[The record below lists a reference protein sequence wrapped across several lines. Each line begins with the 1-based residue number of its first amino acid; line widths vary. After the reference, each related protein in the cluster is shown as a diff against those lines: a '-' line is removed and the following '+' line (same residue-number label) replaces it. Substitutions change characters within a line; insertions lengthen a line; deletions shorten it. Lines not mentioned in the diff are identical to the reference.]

1 MLPYVETPVTLTLC
15 CLNGSLNLRNY
26 ECRNQRRRSVT
37 IALRG
42 FLSDFMSSA
51 KLLQMLQLLQLRLQ
65 QLRPHAAMED
75 EVAPPGFSFRRR
87 RFSPEAWSAALRCA
101 TVSL

>member
-51 KLLQMLQLLQLRLQ
+51 KLLQMLQLLQLRL
-65 QLRPHAAMED
+65 HAAMED

-87 RFSPEAWSAALRCA
+87 PFSPEAWSAALRCA